1 MWCIRVGQPFG
12 WLILSG
18 AKPLETR
25 KDYKNGPKHLPGLK
39 SGELVLVLLDD
50 QWFPPHAS
58 AKQREE
64 TELDIAQLLSRQNK
78 TVNSGP
84 TKEQLGSIC
93 GWIRIGK
100 SLGRPH
106 GWLGQDGEQ
115 DLADEEQ
122 S

>member
-50 QWFPPHAS
+50 QWFPPH
-58 AKQREE
+58 
-64 TELDIAQLLSRQNK
+64 LLSYKPCNK
-78 TVNSGP
+78 PMSC
-84 TKEQLGSIC
+84 SD
-93 GWIRIGK
+93 
-100 SLGRPH
+100 SL
-106 GWLGQDGEQ
+106 
-115 DLADEEQ
+115 
-122 S
+122 